1 MPALHD
7 ALPTIKLSDEERE
20 TGILTDIHLFDAVTG
35 LHRDGVVVVENAI
48 PVHVIDELNERM
60 KIDTAKILNGEV
72 PNVHWNQGAAK
83 GNVSQVPP
91 MEKRQSSPY
100 RQARESS

>member
-7 ALPTIKLSDEERE
+7 TVPTIKLTDKERE
-20 TGILTDIHLFDAVTG
+20 SGILSDVNLFDAVTG
-35 LHRDGVVVVENAI
+35 LHRDGVVVIENAI
-48 PVHVIDELNERM
+48 PVDVIDELNERM

-91 MEKRQSSPY
+91 MEQSRSMK
-100 RQARESS
+100 SKI